1 MNSLLSFL
9 RFFFTL
15 DFLQIQKMQVH
26 FGCENAIIS
35 HDSVVIYH
43 VSFLMCQN
51 SIIDL
56 SNDISNFNARLKDC
70 QTDTV

>member
-1 MNSLLSFL
+1 MVSFL
-9 RFFFTL
+9 HFATL
-15 DFLQIQKMQVH
+15 DVFCKTKMQVH
-26 FGCENAIIS
+26 FGCDNAIIS
-35 HDSVVIYH
+35 HNSVVIYH